1 MRIRVFTWIALL
13 ALVVVAAAGAAELRP
28 AKYAI
33 PDQYIVVLKDDVARS
48 SREAGWAP
56 TVSAVAQDM
65 AVIYGA
71 KVEHVYEHALSGF
84 VGRLEKQD
92 LERLLNDP
100 RVAYVEE
107 DGLVWASA
115 TQSGATWGLDRID
128 QRNLPLSGTYTY
140 DTTATNVRV
149 YVIDTGI
156 RAAHSDFGGRVLAG
170 YTAISDGRGT
180 EDCSGHGT
188 HVAGTVGGATWGVA
202 KGVRLVP
209 VRVLDC
215 QGSGT
220 NSGVIAGVDW
230 VTANRVKPAVANMSL
245 GGGIS
250 TALDNAVTN
259 SINAGVFY
267 AVAAGNENQNACNSS
282 PARVAAAMT
291 VGATTNTDARASFS
305 NWGTCLDI
313 FAPGNSITSAWYTSN
328 TATNSISGTSMA
340 SPHVAGVGAL
350 YLANNPT
357 ATPAQVKAALID
369 NATPNKVTSP
379 GTGSPNRLLYS
390 LFGGGTPVDNPP
402 TASFTFSCT
411 NLTCSFNGSGSS
423 DDKGITSYAWTF
435 GDGSSGSGVTTSRT
449 YAAAGTYSVTLT
461 VTDTAGQKGS
471 QTKAVTVTAAPSSP
485 CPTCE
490 YYTGSLTAGAS
501 QYQPNGNYFYVS
513 KSGTHLGYLRGPAG
527 ADFDLY
533 LQKWNGSTWVTVK
546 SGTSA
551 TANEDVSYSGTAGY
565 YVWRIYSYRGA
576 GSYQFWMKR
585 P

>member
-1 MRIRVFTWIALL
+1 MSTWIALL

-115 TQSGATWGLDRID
+115 TQSNATWGLDRID

-180 EDCSGHGT
+180 EDCNGHGT

-230 VTANRVKPAVANMSL
+230 VTANRVKPAVANM
-245 GGGIS
+245 
-250 TALDNAVTN
+250 
-259 SINAGVFY
+259 
-267 AVAAGNENQNACNSS
+267 
-282 PARVAAAMT
+282 
-291 VGATTNTDARASFS
+291 
-305 NWGTCLDI
+305 
-313 FAPGNSITSAWYTSN
+313 
-328 TATNSISGTSMA
+328 
-340 SPHVAGVGAL
+340 
-350 YLANNPT
+350 
-357 ATPAQVKAALID
+357 
-369 NATPNKVTSP
+369 
-379 GTGSPNRLLYS
+379 
-390 LFGGGTPVDNPP
+390 
-402 TASFTFSCT
+402 
-411 NLTCSFNGSGSS
+411 
-423 DDKGITSYAWTF
+423 
-435 GDGSSGSGVTTSRT
+435 
-449 YAAAGTYSVTLT
+449 
-461 VTDTAGQKGS
+461 
-471 QTKAVTVTAAPSSP
+471 
-485 CPTCE
+485 
-490 YYTGSLTAGAS
+490 
-501 QYQPNGNYFYVS
+501 
-513 KSGTHLGYLRGPAG
+513 
-527 ADFDLY
+527 
-533 LQKWNGSTWVTVK
+533 
-546 SGTSA
+546 
-551 TANEDVSYSGTAGY
+551 
-565 YVWRIYSYRGA
+565 
-576 GSYQFWMKR
+576 
-585 P
+585 